1 MNIKQVQKDK
11 KKIRRDFN
19 FNVKIMINSKKVT
32 LDETERYLL
41 FCIKKPYAMRM
52 VQCGFTA
59 VLKNCISSAN
69 TLTSQALCCL
79 ICAYMRNLYIKQ
91 KSV

>member
-1 MNIKQVQKDK
+1 
-11 KKIRRDFN
+11 
-19 FNVKIMINSKKVT
+19 MINSKKVT

-52 VQCGFTA
+52 VQCDFIA

-69 TLTSQALCCL
+69 TLLHKRYVALF
-79 ICAYMRNLYIKQ
+79 
-91 KSV
+91 VHT